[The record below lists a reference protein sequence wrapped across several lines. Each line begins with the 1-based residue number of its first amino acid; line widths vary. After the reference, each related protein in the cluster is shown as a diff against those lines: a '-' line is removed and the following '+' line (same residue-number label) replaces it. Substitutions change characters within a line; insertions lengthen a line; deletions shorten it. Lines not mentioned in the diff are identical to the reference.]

1 MGHPTMQENDTAK
14 LTPTII
20 ILVEFNITKYSDY
33 SVSGAGAVF
42 FSNEPCS
49 LSYEKCISI
58 FHLPPSSFIFHP
70 RFAKPDSEY
79 VIDIQIDVS
88 VVLSVYTI

>member
-33 SVSGAGAVF
+33 SVSGAGTVF
-42 FSNEPCS
+42 FSNEPCR

-58 FHLPPSSFIFHP
+58 FHLPPSSSIFHLHLSSSTLDLASP
-70 RFAKPDSEY
+70 
-79 VIDIQIDVS
+79 IQSIF
-88 VVLSVYTI
+88 LICR

>member
-33 SVSGAGAVF
+33 SASGAGAVF

-49 LSYEKCISI
+49 LSYEKCHFDLPSSTFI
-58 FHLPPSSFIFHP
+58 FHLPSSIGKSDSDIFLIC
-70 RFAKPDSEY
+70 R
-79 VIDIQIDVS
+79 
-88 VVLSVYTI
+88 